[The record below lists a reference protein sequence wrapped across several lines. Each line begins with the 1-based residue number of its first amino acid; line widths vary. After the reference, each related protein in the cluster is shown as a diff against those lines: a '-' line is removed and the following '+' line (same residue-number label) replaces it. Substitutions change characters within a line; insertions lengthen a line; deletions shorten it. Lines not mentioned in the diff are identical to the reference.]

1 MEQFEFSSMP
11 TAIDVTLYK
20 YNYID
25 NKLWAQIQNDTDFIE
40 LGNDS
45 IMISASQLKYILDT
59 YYQNSIN
66 RIKSVGSDF
75 MHKEINTVFFLFQI
89 LLEMEN
95 LQYIKFTLN
104 KDKKYTRLIEV
115 DGVKMIQFSFKLLTA
130 TFRLYD
136 LYEDTELPLVNKI
149 LEELDILEEGIPFTR
164 LNAKELYE
172 DILFYLEE
180 KDPEDLEAGI
190 VTDILDILE
199 SKFEKEDPLILLI
212 TDY

>member
-1 MEQFEFSSMP
+1 MQQFEFSSMP

-25 NKLWAQIQNDTDFIE
+25 NKLWAQIQNDIDFIE

-45 IMISASQLKYILDT
+45 IMVSSSQLKFVLDT

-66 RIKSVGSDF
+66 RLKSVGSDF
-75 MHKEINTVFFLFQI
+75 IHKEINTVFFLYQI
-89 LLEMEN
+89 LIEMEN

-104 KDKKYTRLIEV
+104 KDKKYTRIIEV
-115 DGVKMIQFSFKLLTA
+115 DGIKMIQFSFKLLTA
-130 TFRLYD
+130 TLRLYD
-136 LYEDTELPLVNKI
+136 LYEDNELPLVNQI
-149 LEELDILEEGIPFTR
+149 LEELEILEPGTPYTR
-164 LNAKELYE
+164 LNAKELYNS
-172 DILFYLEE
+172 ILVYLEE
-180 KDPEDLEAGI
+180 KDPDDIEAGI

-199 SKFEKEDPLILLI
+199 SKIEKEDPLLLLI

>member
-1 MEQFEFSSMP
+1 
-11 TAIDVTLYK
+11 
-20 YNYID
+20 
-25 NKLWAQIQNDTDFIE
+25 
-40 LGNDS
+40 
-45 IMISASQLKYILDT
+45 
-59 YYQNSIN
+59 
-66 RIKSVGSDF
+66 

-115 DGVKMIQFSFKLLTA
+115 DSVKMIQFSFKLLTA

-149 LEELDILEEGIPFTR
+149 LEELDILEEGIPFAR

>member
-1 MEQFEFSSMP
+1 MQQFEFSSMP

-25 NKLWAQIQNDTDFIE
+25 NKLWAQIQNDIDFIE

-45 IMISASQLKYILDT
+45 IMVSSSQLKFILDK
-59 YYQNSIN
+59 YYQSSIN
-66 RIKSVGSDF
+66 KIKSVGSDV

-89 LLEMEN
+89 LLEMQN

-104 KDKKYTRLIEV
+104 KDKKYSRIIEN

-130 TFRLYD
+130 TLRLYD
-136 LYEDTELPLVNKI
+136 LYDELELQSVNKI
-149 LEELDILEEGIPFTR
+149 LEELEILEPAIPYTR
-164 LNAKELYE
+164 LNAKDLYNT
-172 DILFYLEE
+172 ILFYLEE
-180 KDPEDLEAGI
+180 KDPEDAEAGI
-190 VTDILDILE
+190 ITDILDILE
-199 SKFEKEDPLILLI
+199 SKIEKEDPLLLLI

>member
-1 MEQFEFSSMP
+1 MQQFEFSSMP

-45 IMISASQLKYILDT
+45 IMISSSQLKFVLDK
-59 YYQNSIN
+59 YYQSSIN
-66 RIKSVGSDF
+66 KIKSVGSDF
-75 MHKEINTVFFLFQI
+75 IHKEINTVFFLFQI

-95 LQYIKFTLN
+95 LQYIKLTLN
-104 KDKKYTRLIEV
+104 KDKKYSRIIET

-130 TFRLYD
+130 TLRLYD
-136 LYEDTELPLVNKI
+136 LYEDDELPLVNKI
-149 LEELDILEEGIPFTR
+149 LEELEVFEEGIPYAR
-164 LNAKELYE
+164 LNAKELY
-172 DILFYLEE
+172 DNILFYLEE

-199 SKFEKEDPLILLI
+199 SKIEKEDPLILLI

>member
-1 MEQFEFSSMP
+1 MQQFEFSSMP

-25 NKLWAQIQNDTDFIE
+25 NKLWAQIQNDIDFIE

-45 IMISASQLKYILDT
+45 VMVSTSQLKFILDK
-59 YYQNSIN
+59 YYQSSIN
-66 RIKSVGSDF
+66 KIKSVGSDF

-104 KDKKYTRLIEV
+104 KDKKYTRIIET

-130 TFRLYD
+130 TLRLYD
-136 LYEDTELPLVNKI
+136 LYDEYELQLVNRI
-149 LEELDILEEGIPFTR
+149 LEELKILEKEIPYTR
-164 LNAKELYE
+164 LNAKDLY
-172 DILFYLEE
+172 DTILFYLEE
-180 KDPEDLEAGI
+180 KDPEDAEAGM

-199 SKFEKEDPLILLI
+199 SKIEKEDPLLLLI

>member
-1 MEQFEFSSMP
+1 MQQFEFSSMP

-25 NKLWAQIQNDTDFIE
+25 NKLWAQIQNDLDFIE

-45 IMISASQLKYILDT
+45 IMVSSSQLKVILDR

-75 MHKEINTVFFLFQI
+75 LHKEINTVFFLYQ
-89 LLEMEN
+89 LLMEMEN
-95 LQYIKFTLN
+95 LQYIKFTLS
-104 KDKKYTRLIEV
+104 KDKKYSRIVENG
-115 DGVKMIQFSFKLLTA
+115 GVKMIQFSFKLLTA
-130 TFRLYD
+130 TFRLFD
-136 LYEDTELPLVNKI
+136 LYEDDELPYVNEI
-149 LEELDILEEGIPFTR
+149 LEELDILEPGVPYTR
-164 LNAKELYE
+164 LNAKELY
-172 DILFYLEE
+172 DTILFYLEE
-180 KDPEDLEAGI
+180 KDPEDIEAGI

-199 SKFEKEDPLILLI
+199 SKIEKEDPLILLI

>member
-1 MEQFEFSSMP
+1 MP

-45 IMISASQLKYILDT
+45 IMVSSSQLKFILDT

-66 RIKSVGSDF
+66 KIKSIGSDF

-89 LLEMEN
+89 LIEMEN
-95 LQYIKFTLN
+95 LQYIKLTLN
-104 KDKKYTRLIEV
+104 KDKKYSRIIEV

-130 TFRLYD
+130 TLRLYD
-136 LYEDTELPLVNKI
+136 LYEDDELPFVNQI
-149 LEELDILEEGIPFTR
+149 LEELEILEPGVPYTR
-164 LNAKELYE
+164 LNAKELYNS
-172 DILFYLEE
+172 ILVYLEE
-180 KDPEDLEAGI
+180 KDPDDIEAGI

-199 SKFEKEDPLILLI
+199 SKIEKEDPLLLLI

>member
-1 MEQFEFSSMP
+1 MQQFEFSSMP

-25 NKLWAQIQNDTDFIE
+25 NKLWAQIQNDLDFIE

-45 IMISASQLKYILDT
+45 IMVSSSQLKVILDR

-66 RIKSVGSDF
+66 KIKSVGSDF
-75 MHKEINTVFFLFQI
+75 LHKEINTVYFLFQI

-95 LQYIKFTLN
+95 LQYIKFTLS
-104 KDKKYTRLIEV
+104 KDKKYSRIVETN
-115 DGVKMIQFSFKLLTA
+115 GVKMIQFSFKLLTA
-130 TFRLYD
+130 TFRLFD
-136 LYEDTELPLVNKI
+136 LYEDDELPLVNQI
-149 LEELDILEEGIPFTR
+149 LEELDVLEPGVPYTR
-164 LNAKELYE
+164 LNAKELY
-172 DILFYLEE
+172 DTILFYLEE
-180 KDPEDLEAGI
+180 KDPEDIEAGI

-199 SKFEKEDPLILLI
+199 AKIEKEDPLILLI

>member
-1 MEQFEFSSMP
+1 MQQFEFSSMP

-25 NKLWAQIQNDTDFIE
+25 NKLWAQIQNDIDFIE

-45 IMISASQLKYILDT
+45 IMVSSSQLKHILDT

-66 RIKSVGSDF
+66 KIKSVGSDF

-89 LLEMEN
+89 LIEMEN
-95 LQYIKFTLN
+95 LQYIKLTLN
-104 KDKKYTRLIEV
+104 KDKKYSRIIET
-115 DGVKMIQFSFKLLTA
+115 DGIKMIQFSFKLLTA
-130 TFRLYD
+130 TLRLYD

-149 LEELDILEEGIPFTR
+149 LEEIEVFEEGIPFAR
-164 LNAKELYE
+164 LNAKELY
-172 DILFYLEE
+172 DSILFYLDE
-180 KDPEDLEAGI
+180 KDPEDSDAGI

-199 SKFEKEDPLILLI
+199 SKIEKEDPLILLI

>member
-1 MEQFEFSSMP
+1 MQQFEFSSMP

-25 NKLWAQIQNDTDFIE
+25 NKLWAQIQNDIDFIE

-45 IMISASQLKYILDT
+45 IMVSSSQLKFILDT

-66 RIKSVGSDF
+66 KIKSIGSDF

-89 LLEMEN
+89 LIEMEN
-95 LQYIKFTLN
+95 LQYIKLTLN
-104 KDKKYTRLIEV
+104 KDKKYSRIIEV

-130 TFRLYD
+130 TLRLYD
-136 LYEDTELPLVNKI
+136 LYEDDELPFVNQI
-149 LEELDILEEGIPFTR
+149 LEELEILEPGVPYTR
-164 LNAKELYE
+164 LNAKELYNS
-172 DILFYLEE
+172 ILVYLEE
-180 KDPEDLEAGI
+180 KDPDDIEAGI

-199 SKFEKEDPLILLI
+199 SKIEKEDPLLLLI

>member
-1 MEQFEFSSMP
+1 MQQFEFSSMP

-25 NKLWAQIQNDTDFIE
+25 NKLWAQIQNDIDFIE

-45 IMISASQLKYILDT
+45 VMVSTSQLKLILDT
-59 YYQNSIN
+59 YYQSSIN
-66 RIKSVGSDF
+66 KIKSVGSDF

-95 LQYIKFTLN
+95 LQYVKFTLN
-104 KDKKYTRLIEV
+104 KDKKYTRIIEN

-130 TFRLYD
+130 TLRLYD
-136 LYEDTELPLVNKI
+136 LYDELELQSVNKI
-149 LEELDILEEGIPFTR
+149 LEELEILEHEIPYAR
-164 LNAKELYE
+164 LNAKDLY
-172 DILFYLEE
+172 DTILFYLEE
-180 KDPEDLEAGI
+180 KDPEDAEAGI
-190 VTDILDILE
+190 ITDILDILE
-199 SKFEKEDPLILLI
+199 SKIEKEDPLLLLI

>member
-1 MEQFEFSSMP
+1 MQQFEFSSMP

-45 IMISASQLKYILDT
+45 IMISTSQLKYILDT

-115 DGVKMIQFSFKLLTA
+115 DSVKMIQFSFKLLTA

-149 LEELDILEEGIPFTR
+149 LEELDILEEGIPFAR

>member
-1 MEQFEFSSMP
+1 MP

-115 DGVKMIQFSFKLLTA
+115 DSVKMIQFSFKLLTA

-149 LEELDILEEGIPFTR
+149 LEELDILEEGIPFAR

>member
-1 MEQFEFSSMP
+1 MQQFEFSSMP

-25 NKLWAQIQNDTDFIE
+25 NKLWAQIQNDIDFIE

-45 IMISASQLKYILDT
+45 IMVSSSQLKFVLDT

-66 RIKSVGSDF
+66 RLKSVGSDF
-75 MHKEINTVFFLFQI
+75 IHKEINTVFFLYQI
-89 LLEMEN
+89 LIEMEN

-104 KDKKYTRLIEV
+104 KDKKYTRIIEN
-115 DGVKMIQFSFKLLTA
+115 DGVRMIQFSFKLLTA
-130 TFRLYD
+130 TLRLYD
-136 LYEDTELPLVNKI
+136 LYDDDELPLVNKI
-149 LEELDILEEGIPFTR
+149 LEEIEVLEDGNHYAR
-164 LNAKELYE
+164 LSAKNLY
-172 DILFYLEE
+172 DTILFYLEE
-180 KDPEDLEAGI
+180 KDPEDAEAGI

-199 SKFEKEDPLILLI
+199 SKIEKEDPLLLLI

>member
-1 MEQFEFSSMP
+1 MQQFEFSSMP

-45 IMISASQLKYILDT
+45 IMVSASQLKFILDT

-66 RIKSVGSDF
+66 KIKSVGSDVV
-75 MHKEINTVFFLFQI
+75 HKEINTVFFLYQI
-89 LLEMEN
+89 LIEMEN

-104 KDKKYTRLIEV
+104 KDKKYSRIIET

-130 TFRLYD
+130 TLRLYD
-136 LYEDTELPLVNKI
+136 LYEDDELPAVNKI
-149 LEELDILEEGIPFTR
+149 LEELKIFEQGIQYTR
-164 LNAKELYE
+164 LNAKELY
-172 DILFYLEE
+172 DTILFYLEE
-180 KDPEDLEAGI
+180 KDPEDVEAGI

-199 SKFEKEDPLILLI
+199 SKIEKEDPLILLI

>member
-1 MEQFEFSSMP
+1 MQQFEFSSMP

-45 IMISASQLKYILDT
+45 IMVSASQLKFILDT

-66 RIKSVGSDF
+66 KIKSVGSDVV
-75 MHKEINTVFFLFQI
+75 HKEINTVFFLYQI
-89 LLEMEN
+89 LIEMEN

-104 KDKKYTRLIEV
+104 KDKKYSRIIET

-130 TFRLYD
+130 TLRLYD
-136 LYEDTELPLVNKI
+136 LYEDDELPAVNKI
-149 LEELDILEEGIPFTR
+149 LEELKIFEQGIQFTR
-164 LNAKELYE
+164 INAKELY
-172 DILFYLEE
+172 DTILFYLDE
-180 KDPEDLEAGI
+180 KDPEDSEAGI

>member
-1 MEQFEFSSMP
+1 MQQFEFSSMP

-45 IMISASQLKYILDT
+45 IMISSTQLKFVLDT
-59 YYQNSIN
+59 YYQSSIN
-66 RIKSVGSDF
+66 KIKSVGSDF
-75 MHKEINTVFFLFQI
+75 IHKEINTVFFLFQI

-95 LQYIKFTLN
+95 LQYIKLTLN
-104 KDKKYTRLIEV
+104 KDKKYSRIIET

-130 TFRLYD
+130 TLRLYD
-136 LYEDTELPLVNKI
+136 LYEDDELPLVNKI
-149 LEELDILEEGIPFTR
+149 LEELEVFEEGIPYAR
-164 LNAKELYE
+164 LNAKELY
-172 DILFYLEE
+172 DNILFYLEE

-199 SKFEKEDPLILLI
+199 SKIEKEDPLILLI

>member
-45 IMISASQLKYILDT
+45 IMISTSQLKFVLDT

-115 DGVKMIQFSFKLLTA
+115 DSVKMIQFSFKLLTA

-149 LEELDILEEGIPFTR
+149 LEELDILEEGIPFAR